1 MLRAPGG
8 SGRFKSPDGLK
19 KSPKRNHFSNFVSS
33 LEIPLDVEQVGDR
46 ERKLLG
52 WKWVVGWRV
61 IGAEWC
67 GKVGF
72 EKTANE
78 EYNEKVSVLTLL
90 EWK

>member
-1 MLRAPGG
+1 MFF
-8 SGRFKSPDGLK
+8 RFKSPDGLK

-67 GKVGF
+67 GKVG
-72 EKTANE
+72 
-78 EYNEKVSVLTLL
+78 VRVLKLREWSCTFSLPLL
-90 EWK
+90 SGG